1 MATDRTNGGG
11 GTAIQRVSANV
22 ASFPQPEK
30 KESEWINEN
39 PTMHTY
45 SAHIR
50 RIESRPCKA
59 LLKDSSGLK
68 AGEQWMNKKEGQL

>member
-68 AGEQWMNKKEGQL
+68 AGTPARKRSNG